1 MGGAGAFSDG
11 HGDERRSPL
20 DGIDLPGVEPTRF
33 RYLEVPHAARLGGG
47 AFGDV
52 ILGKHLPTG
61 ELCALKRVPIRE
73 SPPGLDDALP
83 ANVISELQCMRMV
96 SGERNVVR
104 LMDHFASGRALV
116 LAMELCE
123 RGDLATALGHDF
135 GDEQGDRAASTSRS
149 PLSDACVKSLI
160 HQVLSGV
167 AACHRLGVLHRDVK
181 PGNVLIHASGVLK
194 LADFG
199 LAAAAANAPAAA
211 RATATI
217 RLGGVIRGLYGCRGR
232 SGASAPPK
240 RIPKV

>member
-20 DGIDLPGVEPTRF
+20 DGVDLPGVEPTRF

-123 RGDLATALGHDF
+123 RGDLATALGHF
-135 GDEQGDRAASTSRS
+135 GDEQGDRAASTSHPS
-149 PLSDACVKSLI
+149 
-160 HQVLSGV
+160 
-167 AACHRLGVLHRDVK
+167 
-181 PGNVLIHASGVLK
+181 
-194 LADFG
+194 
-199 LAAAAANAPAAA
+199 
-211 RATATI
+211 
-217 RLGGVIRGLYGCRGR
+217 
-232 SGASAPPK
+232 
-240 RIPKV
+240 